1 MSLAELVQSSGWK
14 NFIAKLYGLGASVVI
29 VGALF
34 KIQHWPMAGTML
46 TVGLLT
52 EAIIFFFS
60 AFEPLH
66 EEVDW
71 TLVYPELAGI
81 PAEEDA
87 VELQSHGGRSRGISG
102 GAGGGGYVGGGG
114 GYVGGDAHAGGGEH
128 AGGSGHAG
136 GGGYVGGGGGYVRGG
151 GGYVGGGGYIGGGGG
166 SAALAKF
173 DEMLEN
179 AEITPELFQK
189 LGAGMKK
196 FSESTSNISAMGDIA
211 NASSKF
217 MNTMDTANDSLNKL
231 ADSYQNTTKIINE
244 TGFNY
249 KNIADSLSVIEIGG
263 KSYQQQLESLNKNL
277 SALNAVYELQ
287 RKGADDHLKESE
299 NLYKELQGLMK
310 NLTDSAGDTTK
321 YREQVSKLNENLSA
335 LNNVYG
341 NMLAA
346 MNVK

>member
-34 KIQHWPMAGTML
+34 KIQHWPLAGTML

-52 EAIIFFFS
+52 EAVIFFFS

-81 PAEEDA
+81 PDEGAEE
-87 VELQSHGGRSRGISG
+87 LPSHSGRYRGS
-102 GAGGGGYVGGGG
+102 AG
-114 GYVGGDAHAGGGEH
+114 
-128 AGGSGHAG
+128 
-136 GGGYVGGGGGYVRGG
+136 
-151 GGYVGGGGYIGGGGG
+151 GGGGYIGGGAG

-173 DEMLEN
+173 DEMLEK

-189 LGAGMKK
+189 LGVGMKK
-196 FSESTSNISAMGDIA
+196 LGESTANIAAMGEISA
-211 NASSKF
+211 ASSKF
-217 MNTMDTANDSLNKL
+217 MNTMNVANDSLNKL

-244 TGFNY
+244 TGSNY
-249 KNIADSLSVIEIGG
+249 KHIADSLSVIELGG
-263 KSYQQQLESLNKNL
+263 KSYQQQLETLNKNL

-287 RKGADDHLKESE
+287 KKGADDHIKESE
-299 NLYKELQGLMK
+299 NLYKGLQGLMK
-310 NLTDSAGDTTK
+310 NLADSAGDTTK
-321 YREQVSKLNENLSA
+321 YREQITKLNENLSA

-346 MNVK
+346 MNIK